1 MAQHGIAS
9 RRGGLSYRGTAAAI
23 GDSTTL
29 MNFRTLLRLA
39 NLLTLLRLLLV
50 PPLMLCF
57 RANLM
62 LPALL
67 IFGFAAATD
76 HFDGRVARK
85 QGVTGF
91 GKFMDPLAD
100 KLLVAAALICLTR
113 FEGGLVPAWMV
124 VTIIGRELI
133 VTGLRVVFVTVDGEV
148 VSANRWGKYKTL
160 SQLIVI
166 SISLALL
173 AFWGDSESVV
183 QARGPI
189 YFMMYLPL
197 VLTVVSGLEFLVRNR
212 KSLYK
217 LMQTTD
223 GNDSGVDK

>member
-1 MAQHGIAS
+1 MCAPGTRAYRREHPLPLSATAQ
-9 RRGGLSYRGTAAAI
+9 
-23 GDSTTL
+23 TL

-39 NLLTLLRLLLV
+39 NLLTLLRLFLV

-57 RANLM
+57 RADLM

-76 HFDGRVARK
+76 HFDGKIARR

-91 GKFMDPLAD
+91 GTFMDPLAD
-100 KLLVAAALICLTR
+100 KLLVAATLICLTR
-113 FEGGLVPAWMV
+113 FEGVEGGMIPAWMV
-124 VTIIGRELI
+124 VTIIGREFI
-133 VTGLRVVFVTVDGEV
+133 VTGLRVVFVTRYGEV

-173 AFWGDSESVV
+173 AFWEDGPRIVHP
-183 QARGPI
+183 RGPI

-197 VLTVVSGLEFLVRNR
+197 VLTVVSGLEFLLRNR
-212 KSLYK
+212 KFLTD
-217 LMQTTD
+217 LMLTTD
-223 GNDSGVDK
+223 GDDAGVDE